1 MPAFLPL
8 RKLISP
14 AAVFPVDFRR
24 MFLYKETPDR
34 GHQAHR
40 TVPQRLKTNETDAQQ
55 PGIWMVAESLDAKPL
70 TVLCAMMGG
79 STQTETGGFKQ
90 TRFPFLFCRPAA
102 LI

>member
-34 GHQAHR
+34 GHQARR
-40 TVPQRLKTNETDAQQ
+40 TVPQRLKTNDKDAQQ
-55 PGIWMVAESLDAKPL
+55 PGLWLAAESLDAKPL
-70 TVLCAMMGG
+70 TVLCATMGG
-79 STQTETGGFKQ
+79 FRQTETGGFRQ
-90 TRFPFLFCRPAA
+90 TRFPFLFCRPDI
-102 LI
+102 LM